1 MMESQDEDLQFDEQP
16 RALWTLSP
24 VLRHSP
30 NPVALLL
37 QLEEEAAAARAK
49 YH

>member
-1 MMESQDEDLQFDEQP
+1 MEDRDIDLDPIEQP

-24 VLRHSP
+24 VLKNSP
-30 NPVALLL
+30 DPVALLL
-37 QLEEEAAAARAK
+37 QLEEEAAAARAR